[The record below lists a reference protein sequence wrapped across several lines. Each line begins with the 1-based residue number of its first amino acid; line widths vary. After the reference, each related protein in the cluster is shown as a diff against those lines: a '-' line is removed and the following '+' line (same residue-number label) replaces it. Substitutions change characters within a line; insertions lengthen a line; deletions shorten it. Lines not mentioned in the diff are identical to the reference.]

1 MVKIQ
6 PLADVE
12 EKVFRSLGWTK
23 LDFLNKRHV
32 ETNVFCRGSEESEIQ
47 ISNGPS
53 ISFTIPSSSNNLT
66 GLNFCCVLAS
76 PFHQQP
82 LNNLPKIIISN
93 ITKTRTWICHHYLEM
108 VFLRRNGLTLLSHW
122 MLGMNEMECG
132 NHVTVTVRWTPH
144 DIGDAVIKECGVSF
158 VYDDGEEEEKE
169 EEVLGYYK
177 SWNHIIV
184 GDLTAFQTTTG
195 EYILSKWRILH
206 PYMDINMLRCDYLCG
221 DGARFKSECSSE
233 LSLEESL
240 YWRMTPK
247 VITRIAYRAKFL
259 GAWERGVTE
268 G

>member
-1 MVKIQ
+1 MPNWIT
-6 PLADVE
+6 E
-12 EKVFRSLGWTK
+12 R
-23 LDFLNKRHV
+23 
-32 ETNVFCRGSEESEIQ
+32 
-47 ISNGPS
+47 SNGPS

-122 MLGMNEMECG
+122 MFGMNEMECG
-132 NHVTVTVRWTPH
+132 DHVTVTVRWTPH
-144 DIGDAVIKECGVSF
+144 DIGDAVIKECGMVPA
-158 VYDDGEEEEKE
+158 
-169 EEVLGYYK
+169 L
-177 SWNHIIV
+177 
-184 GDLTAFQTTTG
+184 
-195 EYILSKWRILH
+195 
-206 PYMDINMLRCDYLCG
+206 
-221 DGARFKSECSSE
+221 KSECSSE

-259 GAWERGVTE
+259 GAWERGYATFIRGLLNLFKPYSSTYKHVYTNV
-268 G
+268 